1 VDPELF
7 DVPTEGPTM
16 ATIEHCALFAADA
29 KALKD
34 FYVDIMGLKVV
45 LDNGAGTPPG
55 YFLADDSG
63 MALELIG
70 RPAGVVA
77 GDTRYLCHVAFTV
90 ADVDAE
96 RKRLESLGL
105 TFESETAV
113 DTSAMK
119 TAFFRDPDGN
129 RCQIVWRSRPLGG

>member
-1 VDPELF
+1 
-7 DVPTEGPTM
+7 M
-16 ATIEHCALFAADA
+16 ARMEHFALFAGDA

-34 FYVDIMGLKVV
+34 FYVDVMGLRVV

-63 MALELIG
+63 TALEIIG
-70 RPAGVVA
+70 RPTGVEA

-90 ADVDAE
+90 ADVDQE
-96 RKRLESLGL
+96 RQRLESLGR
-105 TFESETAV
+105 TFEADSVV
-113 DTSAMK
+113 DTATMK

-129 RCQIVWRSRPLGG
+129 RCQIVWRNRPLAS